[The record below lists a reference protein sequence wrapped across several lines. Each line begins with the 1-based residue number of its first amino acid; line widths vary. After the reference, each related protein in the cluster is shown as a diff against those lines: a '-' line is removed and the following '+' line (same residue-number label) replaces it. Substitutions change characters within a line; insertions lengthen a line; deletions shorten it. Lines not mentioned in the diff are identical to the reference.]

1 MITRITS
8 QGFELDLV
16 EGVATP
22 LNYSIGDVR
31 EPNKRKR
38 NFSKEIVLPGT
49 SNNMEFFKGSF
60 NFTLSGS
67 GAFFDPTI
75 QVNAELYKDDFVVM
89 RGLIQLKS
97 VTVNNGS
104 VTFQVLIYS
113 EAVDVFLTL
122 SNIKVSELDWSAY
135 THTLNKTNIS
145 NTWSTSNGSGYYYPM
160 IDKGNRPSPLTW
172 RTTDFV
178 PYVYLREAFIKCF
191 EFAGVDITGSFV
203 NSARFSQVLFGYGG
217 GEVVSIP
224 ASVAADRRVEVS
236 DIDLVNPQINPT
248 NGIQVVGI
256 GTPITHLI
264 PFNLNT
270 IAASTDFNP
279 LLQWSGFAFTAAYT
293 ANYDVRFDL
302 NFDIEL
308 TLGGWELVN
317 PSIEFVVYRNGQE
330 VNAQEGVLTYGSGV
344 ITTVAAAFNT
354 NMPFSLLSG
363 DQLTFA
369 IRFKYNASQ
378 LISAPIALNDTT
390 TTGGLEV
397 LFTSVAISD
406 GDDVVINRFLPD
418 MTCADLVMNTF
429 RQFNL
434 YMTDISDDTVE
445 ILPFPNFYNPT
456 SQFDDWSELV
466 DLGKDI
472 IVKPA
477 ANEYG
482 KRVKFTFAEINEDD
496 AVTYFDRW
504 AKRYGDYIHNQGSY
518 YAKDDKE
525 IKLGW
530 GTIIPYD
537 IGTTEQFLV
546 PRFYIFDNGAQK
558 ACKAVARIMNRL
570 PMRSVPIGWK
580 FRNAANEQSSETQQT
595 TYPLVHHFNSL
606 TSPTFDLNFMLVDE
620 LFYVATIATTVNSF
634 SEYYFDM
641 INEIVSPESKLVELS
656 VRLTPKDITNLN
668 FKRLK
673 MIDGA
678 LFRLNKVIDFDS
690 EIQATTK
697 VELIKVLRA
706 RNSGR
711 VQLTLPL
718 VSLPADVIAP
728 SPTDP
733 TGPVI
738 GSPINSVNSNVI
750 RTRR

>member
-1 MITRITS
+1 
-8 QGFELDLV
+8 
-16 EGVATP
+16 
-22 LNYSIGDVR
+22 
-31 EPNKRKR
+31 
-38 NFSKEIVLPGT
+38 
-49 SNNMEFFKGSF
+49 
-60 NFTLSGS
+60 
-67 GAFFDPTI
+67 
-75 QVNAELYKDDFVVM
+75 
-89 RGLIQLKS
+89 
-97 VTVNNGS
+97 
-104 VTFQVLIYS
+104 
-113 EAVDVFLTL
+113 
-122 SNIKVSELDWSAY
+122 
-135 THTLNKTNIS
+135 
-145 NTWSTSNGSGYYYPM
+145 
-160 IDKGNRPSPLTW
+160 
-172 RTTDFV
+172 
-178 PYVYLREAFIKCF
+178 
-191 EFAGVDITGSFV
+191 
-203 NSARFSQVLFGYGG
+203 
-217 GEVVSIP
+217 
-224 ASVAADRRVEVS
+224 
-236 DIDLVNPQINPT
+236 
-248 NGIQVVGI
+248 
-256 GTPITHLI
+256 
-264 PFNLNT
+264 
-270 IAASTDFNP
+270 
-279 LLQWSGFAFTAAYT
+279 
-293 ANYDVRFDL
+293 
-302 NFDIEL
+302 
-308 TLGGWELVN
+308 
-317 PSIEFVVYRNGQE
+317 
-330 VNAQEGVLTYGSGV
+330 
-344 ITTVAAAFNT
+344 
-354 NMPFSLLSG
+354 
-363 DQLTFA
+363 
-369 IRFKYNASQ
+369 
-378 LISAPIALNDTT
+378 
-390 TTGGLEV
+390 
-397 LFTSVAISD
+397 
-406 GDDVVINRFLPD
+406 
-418 MTCADLVMNTF
+418 
-429 RQFNL
+429 
-434 YMTDISDDTVE
+434 
-445 ILPFPNFYNPT
+445 
-456 SQFDDWSELV
+456 
-466 DLGKDI
+466 
-472 IVKPA
+472 VKPA

-546 PRFYIFDNGAQK
+546 PRFYIFDNGSQK
-558 ACKAVARIMNRL
+558 SCKAVARIMNRL
-570 PMRSVPIGWK
+570 PMRSAPIGWT
-580 FRNAANEQSSETQQT
+580 FRNAANEQSSETQQS

-718 VSLPADVIAP
+718 VSLPSDVIAP

-738 GSPINSVNSNVI
+738 GSPINGVNSSNVI

>member
-22 LNYSIGDVR
+22 LNYSISDIR
-31 EPNKRKR
+31 EPNTRKR

-60 NFTLSGS
+60 NLTLSGS

-75 QVNAELYKDDFVVM
+75 QVNAELFKDDFVVM

-122 SNIKVSELDWSAY
+122 SNIKVSELDWSEY
-135 THTLNKTNIS
+135 THTLNKTNIE

-160 IDKGNRPSPLTW
+160 IDKGNRPSNLVW

-191 EFAGVDITGSFV
+191 EFAGVEITGSFV
-203 NSARFSQVLFGYGG
+203 DSTRFSQVLFGYGG
-217 GEVVSIP
+217 GEIVSVP
-224 ASVAADRRVEVS
+224 DSVAAGRQVQLSNIEM
-236 DIDLVNPQINPT
+236 LGTFNPNFINP
-248 NGIQVVGI
+248 NIVG
-256 GTPITHLI
+256 
-264 PFNLNT
+264 FNLGFNVPVNDSLISSATEIDALNQWDDGVFTAQYTGQYSFTFNLGGVRFNFSSPSQLFLSSAVLRVFRNNQFSQDIPVNLAYSFPNNYVDLDFSGIDPLTFDLQTGEQIRTEIVFTFLSSQNINLTINDNT
-270 IAASTDFNP
+270 I
-279 LLQWSGFAFTAAYT
+279 
-293 ANYDVRFDL
+293 
-302 NFDIEL
+302 
-308 TLGGWELVN
+308 
-317 PSIEFVVYRNGQE
+317 
-330 VNAQEGVLTYGSGV
+330 SGV
-344 ITTVAAAFNT
+344 IQFDFV
-354 NMPFSLLSG
+354 S
-363 DQLTFA
+363 
-369 IRFKYNASQ
+369 
-378 LISAPIALNDTT
+378 
-390 TTGGLEV
+390 TG
-397 LFTSVAISD
+397 ISD
-406 GDDVVINRFLPD
+406 GDDVLISRFIPD
-418 MTCADLVMNTF
+418 MTCADFVMNTF

-434 YMTDISDDTVE
+434 YMTDIDDDTVE

-456 SQFDDWSELV
+456 NQFDDWSELV

-482 KRVKFTFAEINEDD
+482 KRVKFTFAEINETD

-504 AKRYGDYIHNQGSY
+504 SKRYGDYIHNQGSY
-518 YAKDDKE
+518 FAKDDKE

-530 GTIIPYD
+530 GTVIPYD
-537 IGTTEQFLV
+537 LGITDPLIV
-546 PRFYIFDNGAQK
+546 PRFYIQDGNNQK
-558 ACKAVARIMNRL
+558 ACKAVARVMNRL
-570 PMRSVPIGWK
+570 PQQAIPSGWT
-580 FRNAANEQSSETQQT
+580 FENAAENSPTNPT

-606 TSPTFDLNFMLVDE
+606 GDPTFDLNFMLVDE
-620 LFYVATIATTVNSF
+620 LFYVATIATTVNAF

-641 INEIVSPESKLVELS
+641 VNEIVSPESKLVELY
-656 VRLTPKDITNLN
+656 VRLTPKDIKNLN

-678 LFRLNKVIDFDS
+678 LFRLNKIIDFDT

-711 VQLTLPL
+711 VQLTFPL
-718 VSLPADVIAP
+718 VGLPADVIAP
-728 SPTDP
+728 PIDDP
-733 TGPVI
+733 TGSTI
-738 GSPINSVNSNVI
+738 SSPTNSIYSPLII
-750 RTRR
+750 RG

>member
-1 MITRITS
+1 MITRLTS

-22 LNYSIGDVR
+22 LNYSISDIR
-31 EPNKRKR
+31 EPNTRKR
-38 NFSKEIVLPGT
+38 NFSKEIVLPAT

-75 QVNAELYKDDFVVM
+75 QVPAELYKDDFVVM

-97 VTVNNGS
+97 VTINNGS

-135 THTLNKTNIS
+135 THTLSKTERG
-145 NTWSTSNGSGYYYPM
+145 NTWTTSNGSGYYYPM
-160 IDKGNRPSPLTW
+160 IDKGNRPSNLVW

-191 EFAGVDITGSFV
+191 EFAGVGITGSFV

-217 GEVVSIP
+217 GELVSIP
-224 ASVAADRRVEVS
+224 ASVAAQRRVEVS

-248 NGIQVVGI
+248 NGIQFVQL

-293 ANYDVRFDL
+293 ANYEVNFDL
-302 NFDIEL
+302 SFDIEL
-308 TLGGWELVN
+308 PLGGWEIVDPL
-317 PSIEFVVYRNGQE
+317 IEFVVYRNGQE
-330 VNAQEGVLTYGSGV
+330 VNAQEGVLTYGSGIV
-344 ITTVAAAFNT
+344 TTVAAAFNT

-369 IRFKYNASQ
+369 IRFKYNATQS
-378 LISAPIALNDTT
+378 LSTPIALNDTT

-434 YMTDISDDTVE
+434 YMTDINDDTVE

-456 SQFDDWSELV
+456 NQFDDWSELV

-482 KRVKFTFAEINEDD
+482 KRVKFTFAEINETD

-518 YAKDDKE
+518 FAKDDKE

-530 GTIIPYD
+530 GTIIPYNIPAD
-537 IGTTEQFLV
+537 NINQLIA
-546 PRFYIFDNGAQK
+546 PRFYIQDGVNQK
-558 ACKAVARIMNRL
+558 ACKAVARVMNRL
-570 PMRSVPIGWK
+570 PQQAIASGWT
-580 FRNAANEQSSETQQT
+580 FQNAAQTSETNPT

-606 TSPTFDLNFMLVDE
+606 GNPTFDLNFMLVDE

-641 INEIVSPESKLVELS
+641 INEIVSPESKLVTLF
-656 VRLTPKDITNLN
+656 VRLTPKDIKNLN

-678 LFRLNKVIDFDS
+678 LFRLNKIIDFDS

-718 VSLPADVIAP
+718 VSLPADIIAP
-728 SPTDP
+728 QPTDP
-733 TGPVI
+733 TG
-738 GSPINSVNSNVI
+738 NVI
-750 RTRR
+750 RTPQNGIFSPLIIRG

>member
-22 LNYSIGDVR
+22 LNYSISDIR
-31 EPNKRKR
+31 EPNTRKR

-49 SNNMEFFKGSF
+49 SNNMEFFKGAF
-60 NFTLSGS
+60 NFTLSGT

-75 QVNAELYKDDFVVM
+75 QVNAELFKDDFVVM

-122 SNIKVSELDWSAY
+122 SNIKVSELDWSTY
-135 THTLNKTNIS
+135 THTLSKTNIE
-145 NTWSTSNGSGYYYPM
+145 NTWATSNGSGYYYPM
-160 IDKGNRPSPLTW
+160 IDKGNRPSNLVW

-191 EFAGVDITGSFV
+191 EFAGVGISGSFV

-217 GEVVSIP
+217 GEIVSIP
-224 ASVAADRRVEVS
+224 DSVAAGRQVQLSNIEM
-236 DIDLVNPQINPT
+236 LGTFNPNFINPNALGFNLGFNVPVNDSLISSAT
-248 NGIQVVGI
+248 EIDGINQWANGIFTAQYSGQYNF
-256 GTPITHLI
+256 T
-264 PFNLNT
+264 FNLNGVRFNFSS
-270 IAASTDFNP
+270 ASQMF
-279 LLQWSGFAFTAAYT
+279 LSTAVLRVFRNNQFFQDIPVNLAYT
-293 ANYDVRFDL
+293 FPNNYVDL
-302 NFDIEL
+302 DFSAIDPL
-308 TLGGWELVN
+308 TLDLQTGEQIRTEIVFTFLSSEN
-317 PSIEFVVYRNGQE
+317 IN
-330 VNAQEGVLTYGSGV
+330 LTINDTTISGV
-344 ITTVAAAFNT
+344 IQFDFV
-354 NMPFSLLSG
+354 S
-363 DQLTFA
+363 
-369 IRFKYNASQ
+369 
-378 LISAPIALNDTT
+378 
-390 TTGGLEV
+390 TG
-397 LFTSVAISD
+397 ISD

-434 YMTDISDDTVE
+434 YMTDINEDTVE

-456 SQFDDWSELV
+456 NQFDDWSELV

-482 KRVKFTFAEINEDD
+482 KRVKFTFAEINESD

-518 YAKDDKE
+518 FAKDDKE

-530 GTIIPYD
+530 GTVIPYD
-537 IGTTEQFLV
+537 LGITDDLIV
-546 PRFYIFDNGAQK
+546 PRFYIQDGTNQK
-558 ACKAVARIMNRL
+558 TCKAVARVMNRL
-570 PMRSVPIGWK
+570 PQQAIPSGWT
-580 FRNAANEQSSETQQT
+580 FQNAAETSPTNPT

-606 TSPTFDLNFMLVDE
+606 GNPTFDLNFMLVDE

-641 INEIVSPESKLVELS
+641 INEIVSPESKLVELY
-656 VRLTPKDITNLN
+656 VRLTPKDIKNLN

-678 LFRLNKVIDFDS
+678 LFRLNKIIDFDT

-718 VSLPADVIAP
+718 VGLPGETINDFP
-728 SPTDP
+728 SDP
-733 TGPVI
+733 TAGEI
-738 GSPINSVNSNVI
+738 ILTPIASIYSDLII
-750 RTRR
+750 RG

>member
-22 LNYSIGDVR
+22 LNYSISDIR
-31 EPNKRKR
+31 EPNTRKR

-75 QVNAELYKDDFVVM
+75 QVNAELFKDDFVVM

-145 NTWSTSNGSGYYYPM
+145 NTWATSNGSGYYYPM
-160 IDKGNRPSPLTW
+160 IDKGNRPSNLVW

-191 EFAGVDITGSFV
+191 EFAGVGISGSFV

-217 GEVVSIP
+217 GELVSIP
-224 ASVAADRRVEVS
+224 DSVAAGRQVQLSNIQMLGTFNPNFVFFNGVDFNLSYNIPVNNSLISAATE
-236 DIDLVNPQINPT
+236 IDALNQWV
-248 NGIQVVGI
+248 NGIFTAQYSGQYNF
-256 GTPITHLI
+256 T
-264 PFNLNT
+264 FNLN
-270 IAASTDFNP
+270 NVN
-279 LLQWSGFAFTAAYT
+279 FTFPT
-293 ANYDVRFDL
+293 PIN
-302 NFDIEL
+302 
-308 TLGGWELVN
+308 
-317 PSIEFVVYRNGQE
+317 
-330 VNAQEGVLTYGSGV
+330 GSGV
-344 ITTVAAAFNT
+344 SAALRIFRNNQFSQDIPITWSPFNPVT
-354 NMPFSLLSG
+354 GIELNFSGIQPITLDLTTGEQIRTEIIISINSNLNMSLS
-363 DQLTFA
+363 
-369 IRFKYNASQ
+369 I
-378 LISAPIALNDTT
+378 NDTT
-390 TTGGLEV
+390 IAGVIQFDFVSTG
-397 LFTSVAISD
+397 ISD
-406 GDDVVINRFLPD
+406 GDDVVINRFIPD

-434 YMTDISDDTVE
+434 YMTDISEDTVE

-456 SQFDDWSELV
+456 NQFDDWSELV

-482 KRVKFTFAEINEDD
+482 KRVKFTFAEINESD

-530 GTIIPYD
+530 GTIIPYNIPAD
-537 IGTTEQFLV
+537 NINQLIA
-546 PRFYIFDNGAQK
+546 PRFYIQDGVNQK
-558 ACKAVARIMNRL
+558 VCKAVARVMNRL
-570 PMRSVPIGWK
+570 PQQSIASGWT
-580 FRNAANEQSSETQQT
+580 FQNAAETSPTNPT

-606 TSPTFDLNFMLVDE
+606 GNPTFDLNFMLVDE

-641 INEIVSPESKLVELS
+641 INEIVSPESKLVTLF
-656 VRLTPKDITNLN
+656 VRLTPKDIKNLN

-678 LFRLNKVIDFDS
+678 LFRLNKIIDFDT

-718 VSLPADVIAP
+718 VSLPADIIAP
-728 SPTDP
+728 QPTDP
-733 TGPVI
+733 TGSTI
-738 GSPINSVNSNVI
+738 SSPINAIYSPLI
-750 RTRR
+750 LLG

>member
-75 QVNAELYKDDFVVM
+75 QVNAELYKEDFVVM

-135 THTLNKTNIS
+135 THALNKTNIS
-145 NTWSTSNGSGYYYPM
+145 NTWTTSNGSGYYYPM
-160 IDKGNRPSPLTW
+160 IDKGNRPSTLVW

-191 EFAGVDITGSFV
+191 EFAGVGITGSFV

-217 GEVVSIP
+217 GEIVSLP
-224 ASVAADRRVEVS
+224 ASEIQNRQVQLSNVEMNAVYQPNFSNGFNNIFIQSSFNIPINDNLISAATEVDALNQWNNGVFTAQYPGQYELTFNLS
-236 DIDLVNPQINPT
+236 GLRLEFGGVILQPSSTFTATLRMFKNGAFQQDYNVGFTHTAPNTFIDLDFSNLPVIN
-248 NGIQVVGI
+248 
-256 GTPITHLI
+256 L
-264 PFNLNT
+264 
-270 IAASTDFNP
+270 
-279 LLQWSGFAFTAAYT
+279 
-293 ANYDVRFDL
+293 
-302 NFDIEL
+302 
-308 TLGGWELVN
+308 
-317 PSIEFVVYRNGQE
+317 
-330 VNAQEGVLTYGSGV
+330 
-344 ITTVAAAFNT
+344 
-354 NMPFSLLSG
+354 SLLSG
-363 DQLTFA
+363 EQITFELRVFIRTQTEVDLT
-369 IRFKYNASQ
+369 I
-378 LISAPIALNDTT
+378 NDTT
-390 TTGGLEV
+390 IGGV
-397 LFTSVAISD
+397 IQFDFASVAITD

-434 YMTDISDDTVE
+434 YMTDISEDTVE

-456 SQFDDWSELV
+456 NQFDDWSELV

-482 KRVKFTFAEINEDD
+482 KRVKFTFDEINETD

-518 YAKDDKE
+518 YAKDDNE

-530 GTIIPYD
+530 GTIIPYNIPAD
-537 IGTTEQFLV
+537 NINQLIA
-546 PRFYIFDNGAQK
+546 PRFYIFDNGQEK

-570 PMRSVPIGWK
+570 PMQSGTWT
-580 FRNAANEQSSETQQT
+580 FQNAAETSGISQG

-678 LFRLNKVIDFDS
+678 LFRLNKVVDFDS

-711 VQLTLPL
+711 VQLSLPS

-738 GSPINSVNSNVI
+738 GSPINSIYSDLI
-750 RTRR
+750 IIG

>member
-75 QVNAELYKDDFVVM
+75 QVNVELYKEDFVVM

-145 NTWSTSNGSGYYYPM
+145 NTWATSNGSGYYYPM

-217 GEVVSIP
+217 GEIVSIP
-224 ASVAADRRVEVS
+224 DSVAAQRKVELS
-236 DIDLVNPQINPT
+236 DVEMLGTFTPNFVNQNA
-248 NGIQVVGI
+248 GG
-256 GTPITHLI
+256 
-264 PFNLNT
+264 FNLGFNVPVNDNL
-270 IAASTDFNP
+270 ISAATEIDALN
-279 LLQWSGFAFTAAYT
+279 QWQNGVFTAQYT
-293 ANYDVRFDL
+293 GQYLFTFNLTGVRFDFSSASQMFL
-302 NFDIEL
+302 TKAFLRVFRNNQFSQDIPVSIAYTFPNNFVDLDFSGIDPL
-308 TLGGWELVN
+308 TLDLQTGEQIRTEIVF
-317 PSIEFVVYRNGQE
+317 EFLSSN
-330 VNAQEGVLTYGSGV
+330 NINLT
-344 ITTVAAAFNT
+344 I
-354 NMPFSLLSG
+354 
-363 DQLTFA
+363 
-369 IRFKYNASQ
+369 
-378 LISAPIALNDTT
+378 NDTT
-390 TTGGLEV
+390 IGGV
-397 LFTSVAISD
+397 IKFDFVSVGISD

-558 ACKAVARIMNRL
+558 ACKAVTRIMNRL
-570 PMRSVPIGWK
+570 PMRSGTWT
-580 FRNAANEQSSETQQT
+580 FQNAALTSATNPT

-641 INEIVSPESKLVELS
+641 INEIVSPESKLVELY

-733 TGPVI
+733 TGTVI